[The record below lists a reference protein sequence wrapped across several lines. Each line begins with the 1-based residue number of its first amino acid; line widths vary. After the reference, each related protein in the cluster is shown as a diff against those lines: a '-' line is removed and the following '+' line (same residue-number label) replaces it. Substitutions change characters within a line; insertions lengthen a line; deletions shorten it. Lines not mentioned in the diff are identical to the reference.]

1 MRSLLIYNWFFN
13 NNVSRSPSHNPF
25 IASVDACV
33 LFAKSISFAYTLDI
47 SSYGRSFAPTAHS
60 VIETTYF
67 LLLFLVRS
75 LLDQYHTKHN
85 IHSLQRLVL
94 STFCPWLEGAMAI
107 ITFWSPDNLDLAWQM
122 PICAF
127 RIVYFTYVL
136 ILYLHSW
143 LILCLPMKYSIDN
156 MRLGD
161 LFPQLISHRKHQKII
176 SRAI

>member
-107 ITFWSPDNLDLAWQM
+107 ITFGR
-122 PICAF
+122 
-127 RIVYFTYVL
+127 RIIWTWHGKCLYV
-136 ILYLHSW
+136 HFVS
-143 LILCLPMKYSIDN
+143 C
-156 MRLGD
+156 
-161 LFPQLISHRKHQKII
+161 I
-176 SRAI
+176 SRMCSSFISTPGLYCVCL